1 MKEYG
6 VFDIIGPV
14 MIGPSSSHTA
24 GAARLGQMAGKIA
37 GGEIIN
43 VVFYLHGSFAKTY
56 AGHGTDKALL
66 AGVLGLMPD
75 DARIKD
81 AFKLAEEKGVR
92 YRFEERDLGEVHPNT
107 VKIVLETKSGE
118 TVEVTGSS
126 IGAGKVKIIRINDF
140 EVEFEGEYT
149 TLITY
154 HQDCPGVVAGI
165 SAVLA
170 KYDVN
175 IAFMRLFRE
184 NRASTAVLIAE
195 TDEDIP
201 SKAIREIKEN
211 PHITRVKVLEPIKI

>member
-107 VKIVLETKSGE
+107 VKIVLKQSPENVRLPVHLS
-118 TVEVTGSS
+118 VP
-126 IGAGKVKIIRINDF
+126 GK
-140 EVEFEGEYT
+140 
-149 TLITY
+149 
-154 HQDCPGVVAGI
+154 
-165 SAVLA
+165 
-170 KYDVN
+170 
-175 IAFMRLFRE
+175 
-184 NRASTAVLIAE
+184 
-195 TDEDIP
+195 
-201 SKAIREIKEN
+201 
-211 PHITRVKVLEPIKI
+211 